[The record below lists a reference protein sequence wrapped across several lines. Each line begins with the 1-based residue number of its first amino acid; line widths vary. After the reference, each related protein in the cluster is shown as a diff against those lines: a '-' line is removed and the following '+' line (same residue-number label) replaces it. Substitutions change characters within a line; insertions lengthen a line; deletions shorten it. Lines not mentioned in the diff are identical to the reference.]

1 MNKKSILLA
10 FTLSLLLNIS
20 ARGQERLLT
29 DEIGRKVK
37 IPDPPKRIV
46 SMAPSI
52 TEMLFALGLD
62 KEIVG
67 VTDFC
72 NYPEAALTK
81 HRIGG
86 FVNPSIE
93 KIVSLKPSL
102 ILGIRDGNRMDTVHR
117 LNDLGFS
124 VYVVDPTGFDGVV
137 KTIENIGEIV
147 RRRDESREITRN
159 MTKKKEVVVKLTQSL
174 PKPKVFF
181 QVGYSPIVTVGRG
194 SLGDDLIRL
203 AGGRSISENESG
215 NYPLYGIET
224 IVSKAPEI
232 IIMSSMDSKKDYL
245 NLIKMWQSLKN
256 LPAVKTNAIHVVDSN
271 SVDRP
276 TPRVV
281 EGLGVV
287 AKIIH
292 PEAFREKR

>member
-1 MNKKSILLA
+1 MSRRWILLA

-102 ILGIRDGNRMDTVHR
+102 IFGIRDGNRMDTVHR

-271 SVDRP
+271 LVDRP